1 MSVCK
6 KERVRKRHTQSMG
19 LTINSDVLEIE
30 RVTER
35 EEIQTDRERE
45 REGGRQITRQIPN
58 RVKELKKCGTT
69 NPIIHTSTCCYY

>member
-45 REGGRQITRQIPN
+45 RERERGGRQITR
-58 RVKELKKCGTT
+58 
-69 NPIIHTSTCCYY
+69 

>member
-45 REGGRQITRQIPN
+45 RERERGGGDKLRG
-58 RVKELKKCGTT
+58 KF
-69 NPIIHTSTCCYY
+69 PIVLRN

>member
-1 MSVCK
+1 
-6 KERVRKRHTQSMG
+6 MG

-45 REGGRQITRQIPN
+45 REREGG
-58 RVKELKKCGTT
+58 ET
-69 NPIIHTSTCCYY
+69 NYEVNSQSC

>member
-45 REGGRQITRQIPN
+45 RERGGGDKLRG
-58 RVKELKKCGTT
+58 KF
-69 NPIIHTSTCCYY
+69 PIVLRN